1 MIGSKNFAL
10 LVITTITLS
19 VIMFGCDIEPPA
31 SLEHGLTLLDE
42 PEVSLGQQGELRQA
56 HSATAR
62 YHALGRAL
70 ADGYEELP
78 PCAELPGV
86 GAQGI
91 HYINFALLDDM
102 LDPRKPEILQYIPT
116 EDGLK
121 FVGLEY
127 AVPAVGPIPSLFGHD
142 FHPFPDPPA
151 EPELFV
157 LHVWLLPEVPN
168 PSGLFADWNPNLSC
182 DGD

>member
-62 YHALGRAL
+62 YHALEQAL
-70 ADGYEELP
+70 ADGYFEAT
-78 PCAELPGV
+78 PCFEDSVAG
-86 GAQGI
+86 GQGF
-91 HYINFALLDDM
+91 HYLNLALLDDD
-102 LDPRKPEILQYIPT
+102 LDPTKPELLQYIPT

-121 FVGLEY
+121 FVAVEY
-127 AVPAVGPIPSLFGHD
+127 AVPAVGPIPSLFGQD
-142 FHPFPDPPA
+142 FHPFPAPPD
-151 EPELFV
+151 EPDLFV